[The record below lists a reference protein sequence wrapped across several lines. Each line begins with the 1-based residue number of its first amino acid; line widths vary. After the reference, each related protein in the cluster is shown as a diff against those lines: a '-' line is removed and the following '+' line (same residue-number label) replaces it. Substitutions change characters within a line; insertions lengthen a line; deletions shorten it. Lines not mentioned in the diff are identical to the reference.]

1 MTRLLVVDDH
11 EIVRAGLKQLL
22 SESKEF
28 TVAGE
33 AGSGI
38 DAVKRVHEFDWDA
51 VLLDISMP
59 GMNGID
65 VLKEIKCIK
74 PALPVLILTMHSE
87 EDYAE
92 NVMRAGA
99 SGYLRKDCSPDELIS
114 ALRTVASGQKYFSA
128 LLLGQLA
135 ADMSGGIQ
143 GPRHTQLSERDL
155 QIFCRLASGQTVAEI
170 AAELLLS
177 GKTINNYR
185 SRVLDKMGLKSNA
198 DITYYALKHGLIR

>member
-74 PALPVLILTMHSE
+74 PALPVLIFSMHPE
-87 EDYAE
+87 EHYAV

-99 SGYLRKDCSPDELIS
+99 SGYLRKDCSPDDLFS
-114 ALRTVASGQKYFSA
+114 AIRTVASGRRYFP
-128 LLLGQLA
+128 LGQWA
-135 ADMSGGIQ
+135 VDMSRDEQ
-143 GPRHTQLSERDL
+143 ETRHTHLSEREF
-155 QIFCRLASGQTVAEI
+155 QIFCRLAMGQTVSEI

-177 GKTINNYR
+177 GKTISNYR
-185 SRVLDKMGLKSNA
+185 SRVLDKMRLKSNA